1 MKSKEVV
8 TYVLIIAL
16 LCLLF
21 KKNMYEGVENM
32 DGERYDYDDRK
43 GKVCMA
49 PMTFFGLL
57 FGGMGMFFIMNIID
71 DGF

>member
-1 MKSKEVV
+1 MKLKEVV

-21 KKNMYEGVENM
+21 KKNMYEGIENM
-32 DGERYDYDDRK
+32 DGAKYDDRK
-43 GKVCMA
+43 GKICMP